1 MREQQSP
8 RFPAQPLLLSV
19 LAAACITLLVTGW
32 DAAAGTIKV
41 WSTGE
46 TLKASDLNS
55 NFAHIHNNMVGGHGA
70 RLVNGDVSATA
81 AIAHSKLA
89 TPALVP
95 RAWGVVGLGG
105 ACLGAAAAGT
115 ACTVNAS
122 SQVTSVTSS
131 GTDGLYRVNLAYN
144 PSNTNFAVLVTT
156 DTNDQVCFPETRATT
171 APHVLIRCRTYAPV
185 AANAVFQF
193 LIMDDN

>member
-1 MREQQSP
+1 MEQHRDFMK
-8 RFPAQPLLLSV
+8 RFLLLWALIV
-19 LAAACITLLVTGW
+19 IAALALFFGGTAVAS
-32 DAAAGTIKV
+32 TIKV

-55 NFAHIHNNMVGGHGA
+55 NFAHIHNAMVGGHGA

-95 RAWGVVGLGG
+95 KAWGVVGLGG

-144 PSNTNFAVLVTT
+144 PSNTSFAVFVTA
-156 DTNDQVCFPETRATT
+156 DTNDQVCFPESRATS
-171 APHVLIRCRTYAPV
+171 APHFLIRCRTYAPV
-185 AANAVFQF
+185 AANTIFQF
-193 LIMDDN
+193 QVMDD